1 MESVVDAVEGLREAC
16 LTDLKKQSF
25 QELEVKRREQLS
37 YDLLRLPRTSPLTIP
52 VTSQQRTGEK
62 WEAGTI
68 LRVRFLGGSEEE
80 QRAVKEFPGEWSKN
94 ANVGFRFDLAE
105 EETAEIRIAFDADEG
120 NWSVVGKDAL
130 RVPNDMATMNLM
142 LGRSVGNNARGLIL
156 HQFGHVLGLRHE
168 HDPPPAGI
176 RWKKEIVWNALSG
189 VQKDAIDEYFFQKLD
204 ECSIQYSN
212 FEKTSIMRCPI
223 PYKWLK
229 NHKDALATTWI
240 QELCDQDK
248 LFIGYEYPG
257 ATALFKTE
265 EILSLNCEVK
275 YGGGAEYNS
284 YYKHSWRLIY
294 SGSSFVEVTFNHL
307 PGALEKGRYK
317 KIFLNL
323 VHLTSYT
330 QAISHSP
337 VDFLINGAPPKG
349 ANYSPPSNNYYEDKI
364 DITRQVVNGKN
375 TITLRLQKDAATH
388 YWIQSLKVVYT

>member
-1 MESVVDAVEGLREAC
+1 M
-16 LTDLKKQSF
+16 
-25 QELEVKRREQLS
+25 
-37 YDLLRLPRTSPLTIP
+37 
-52 VTSQQRTGEK
+52 
-62 WEAGTI
+62 
-68 LRVRFLGGSEEE
+68 RFLGGSEEK
-80 QRAVKEFPGEWSKN
+80 QRAVKEFSGEWSKN

-105 EETAEIRIAFDADEG
+105 EEKAEIRIAFDEKVG
-120 NWSVVGKDAL
+120 NWSAVGKDAL
-130 RVPNDMATMNLM
+130 RVPNDMATMNLTQH
-142 LGRSVGNNARGLIL
+142 ARGLIL
-156 HQFGHVLGLRHE
+156 HLFGHVLGLRHE
-168 HDPPPAGI
+168 HNPPLGGI
-176 RWKKEIVWNALSG
+176 RWKKEAVWKALG
-189 VQKDAIDEYFFQKLD
+189 ADQKDAIDAYFFQKLD
-204 ECSIQYSN
+204 ECSTQYSN
-212 FEKTSIMRCPI
+212 CAKTSIMRCPI

-229 NHKDALATTWI
+229 NHKDVATTWI
-240 QELCDQDK
+240 EELCDQDK
-248 LFIGYEYPG
+248 LFIGNEYPG
-257 ATALFKTE
+257 ATVLFKTE

-284 YYKHSWRLIY
+284 HYKHSWRLIY
-294 SGSSFVEVTFNHL
+294 CGSSFVEVTFNHF

-323 VHLTSYT
+323 VHLTSFS